1 MTNKQRN
8 IYLCIGPLLF
18 LFSSFFFIDILGEQG
33 SKAIGTLLWMVFWWV
48 TRPIHM
54 TVTAMLPILVNAIF
68 SIAPMD
74 SIIKQYSSSS
84 LILIFGTGL
93 LSMSWENTGL
103 DKRIALKALSLIG
116 PSMQSQII
124 VWFCA
129 SVILSTFMP
138 NVAVCALYCPIAVA
152 MLKAAGYSDMKT
164 CKQATIILLAIGWG
178 AGIGGVGSPLGGA
191 MNITA
196 ISYLQTFTNSEFMYI
211 DWIIRMVPY
220 MILVTLSLLTCM
232 IAIGKKCEP
241 IQGSKEY
248 FVRMLNELPKMSND
262 EKISGILFVFAVV
275 LSFLR
280 PLYANLLPDAQPAY
294 VFLILGF
301 VMFILTR
308 KDKQPFITWDQA
320 EKESLWGMMFLFGGG
335 VALGSMIN
343 ESNAAVGIAQ
353 LIGNIQV
360 NNAFVLIVI
369 FSFVAVLM
377 SELTNSTVC
386 AAVLTPIVLTTTSNM
401 GLNPIP
407 FWFTL
412 CIAMN
417 AEFLL
422 PVSVRAIPV
431 SYGLD
436 TQVMFK
442 KGIGFVI
449 LRFIIGI
456 FYAYLC
462 LKFIPGFGTLSF

>member
-1 MTNKQRN
+1 MENKQK
-8 IYLCIGPLLF
+8 ILHICIGPILFVLASILL
-18 LFSSFFFIDILGEQG
+18 SNILGNQG
-33 SKAIGTLLWMVFWWV
+33 AKAIGTLFWMVYWWV
-48 TRPIHM
+48 TRPVHM
-54 TVTAMLPILVNAIF
+54 TVTAMLPIVLNAIF

-93 LSMSWENTGL
+93 LSMAWENTGL

-116 PSMQSQII
+116 PSIQSQIL
-124 VWFCA
+124 VWFTA

-152 MLKAAGYSDMKT
+152 MLKAAGYDDMKNSM
-164 CKQATIILLAIGWG
+164 QATVILLAIGWG

-196 ISYLQTFTNSEFMYI
+196 ISYLQTFMNSEFMYV

-220 MILVTLSLLTCM
+220 MIIVTVVLLLCM
-232 IAIGKKCEP
+232 MKIGKGCEP
-241 IQGSKEY
+241 IRGSKEY
-248 FVRMLNELPKMSND
+248 FNKMLSELPPMSQDEKMS
-262 EKISGILFVFAVV
+262 GIVFIFAVV

-280 PLYANLLPDAQPAY
+280 PLYANVLPDAQPAY
-294 VFLILGF
+294 VFLVFG
-301 VMFILTR
+301 FILFLMTK
-308 KDKQPFITWDQA
+308 KDKKSFITWEQA
-320 EKESLWGMMFLFGGG
+320 EHESLWGMMFLFGGG
-335 VALGSMIN
+335 VALGCMIN
-343 ESNAAVGIAQ
+343 ESNAATGIAS
-353 LIGNIQV
+353 LLNSIII
-360 NNAFVLIVI
+360 NNELFIIILFSIAAVI
-369 FSFVAVLM
+369 M

-407 FWFTL
+407 YWFVL
-412 CIAMN
+412 CIAFN

-422 PVSVRAIPV
+422 PVSVRAIPA

-436 TQVMFK
+436 TNIMFK
-442 KGIGFVI
+442 KGLGMVVVRLIV
-449 LRFIIGI
+449 GI
-456 FYAYLC
+456 VYVYTCIKL
-462 LKFIPGFGTLSF
+462 IPGFGIIS